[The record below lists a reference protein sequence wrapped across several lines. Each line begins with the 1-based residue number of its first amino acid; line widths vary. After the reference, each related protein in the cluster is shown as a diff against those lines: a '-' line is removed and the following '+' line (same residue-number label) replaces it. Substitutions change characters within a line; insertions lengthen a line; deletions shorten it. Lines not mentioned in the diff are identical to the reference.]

1 MIMCKYASFVLTK
14 DRCFWLPT
22 SESHQEIINHY
33 KLCEADSTGMR
44 INTVAVEISPLQ
56 IFADLSKWIYKVD
69 QDLLPEWYDAT
80 DCETRT
86 RKELKKKVDKK
97 LLSIFSDLDKFL
109 ASIPK
114 TKFFKPDGHPIKSWK
129 IFYGK
134 TWAAARA
141 AAWAAARDAAWDAAW
156 AAARDAARAAAWAA
170 ARDDAWDGAWAAA
183 RNAARAAAWDAAR
196 AAAWAAARDDAWDAA
211 GDAAGAAARA
221 AAWAAAR
228 DAAWDAAWDASLV
241 ARIIICKGLKLDA
254 KHIRYAKARWNV
266 WLKGYGLYCDINGV
280 LYVYAKEQ
288 SC

>member
-141 AAWAAARDAAWDAAW
+141 AAWAAARD
-156 AAARDAARAAAWAA
+156 
-170 ARDDAWDGAWAAA
+170 
-183 RNAARAAAWDAAR
+183 
-196 AAAWAAARDDAWDAA
+196 DAWDAA